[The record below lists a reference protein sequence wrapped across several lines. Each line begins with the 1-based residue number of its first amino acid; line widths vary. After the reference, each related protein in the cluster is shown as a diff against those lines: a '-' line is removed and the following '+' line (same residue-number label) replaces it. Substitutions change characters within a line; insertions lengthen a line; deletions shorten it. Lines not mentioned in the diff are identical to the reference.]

1 MKRFLFHPL
10 AMLAIIA
17 CFVAG
22 PSAAQQKPGRGDQ
35 IRDVI
40 QSQLKAFRQDDGA
53 GAYRHASPMIR
64 MMFPDPGRFMQM
76 VQRAYRPVYRASNI
90 EFRRFGARGGR
101 VVQELHLTGPDGAR
115 YAAYYFMQQQTD
127 GSWKINGVRLVKLPG
142 AV

>member
-1 MKRFLFHPL
+1 MKRFLFTPM
-10 AMLAIIA
+10 AMLVALA
-17 CFVAG
+17 CLLPAHSV
-22 PSAAQQKPGRGDQ
+22 AQQKTGPGDR

-53 GAYRHASPMIR
+53 GAYRYASPMIR

-76 VQRAYRPVYRASNI
+76 VQRAYAPVYRSSNI
-90 EFRRFGARGGR
+90 EFRRFGAMGGR
-101 VVQELHLTGPDGAR
+101 TVQEVHLTGPDGQR
-115 YAAYYFMQQQTD
+115 YAAYYSMQRQAD